1 MYSSID
7 KAHLRLA
14 SAKAVLRL
22 SKHWNHK
29 IPVDVFHLTLKISEV
44 EPLYSKI
51 FSIAIILF
59 CCAVYL
65 VIYLFKVLL
74 FSCSCNSYMSFW
86 SLFICVFGSSRLASL
101 KLGKYSLTKFINT

>member
-51 FSIAIILF
+51 FSIAILF

-65 VIYLFKVLL
+65 ILFNYLKFFYFHVHVIATCLFGLYLFVFLILL
-74 FSCSCNSYMSFW
+74 D
-86 SLFICVFGSSRLASL
+86 
-101 KLGKYSLTKFINT
+101 